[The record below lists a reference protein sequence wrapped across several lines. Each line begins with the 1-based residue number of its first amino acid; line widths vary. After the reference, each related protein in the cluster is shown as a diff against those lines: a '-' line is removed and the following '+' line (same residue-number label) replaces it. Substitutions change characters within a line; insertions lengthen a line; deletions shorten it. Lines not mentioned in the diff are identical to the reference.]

1 MPALPGL
8 THGLRLQLQVPE
20 LDLELST
27 GTLGG
32 LVTTV
37 EGLLD
42 NVATALKQM
51 QSFNL
56 GDSAQQLTRQKW
68 GDFFK

>member
-1 MPALPGL
+1 M
-8 THGLRLQLQVPE
+8 
-20 LDLELST
+20 
-27 GTLGG
+27 
-32 LVTTV
+32 VTTV